1 MRRWL
6 KLVGVSVVCGLAFF
20 GLVVLWNATHP
31 PYRPHPMQVRCIGMD
46 KQPVVVHSPDAVAYA
61 DSAFSFTNKLGRT
74 YYFKP
79 SLDMACVTAEEGPD
93 I

>member
-6 KLVGVSVVCGLAFF
+6 KLVGVSVISGLAFF
-20 GLVVLWNATHP
+20 GLVVIWGATHP
-31 PYRPHPMQVRCIGMD
+31 VHIPHPQIVKCVGLGKAPII
-46 KQPVVVHSPDAVAYA
+46 VHAPDAVAYA